1 MDIYLIYVTFF
12 ILILFYIVLDT
23 KNDKIKNKIKF
34 NDLKQ
39 NIIIKTKDIKNRN
52 IKTFNSLNTQIKPNN
67 NLLNYCN
74 VPVLNTEQC
83 FKSKFNKCPNTNG
96 SYSQCTNNYIP
107 SPDTF
112 NALCENRT
120 FEMAD
125 PFKRISDNCYN
136 ILKK

>member
-23 KNDKIKNKIKF
+23 KNDKIKNKIKL

-52 IKTFNSLNTQIKPNN
+52 IKTFNSINTQIKPNN

-83 FKSKFNKCPNTNG
+83 FKKLT
-96 SYSQCTNNYIP
+96 
-107 SPDTF
+107 
-112 NALCENRT
+112 R
-120 FEMAD
+120 
-125 PFKRISDNCYN
+125 KRNSTYF
-136 ILKK
+136 

>member
-1 MDIYLIYVTFF
+1 MDIYLLYIIFF
-12 ILILFYIVLDT
+12 VLILFYIILDF
-23 KNDKIKNKIKF
+23 KNDKIKNKIRF
-34 NDLKQ
+34 NDLKKSTV
-39 NIIIKTKDIKNRN
+39 IKTKNKNIETLSTIN
-52 IKTFNSLNTQIKPNN
+52 FNNVSTPNN

-83 FKSKFNKCPNTNG
+83 FKSKFYRCPNTNG
-96 SYSQCTNNYIP
+96 SYDQCTNNYIP

-120 FEMAD
+120 FEMVE
-125 PFKRISDNCYN
+125 PSKRISDNCYN